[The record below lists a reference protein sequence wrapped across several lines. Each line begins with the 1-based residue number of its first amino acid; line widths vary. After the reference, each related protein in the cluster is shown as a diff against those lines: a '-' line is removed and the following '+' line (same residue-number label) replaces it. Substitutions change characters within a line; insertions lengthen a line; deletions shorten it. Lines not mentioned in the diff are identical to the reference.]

1 MATTAGAGAGT
12 KTRTILHNLRHKLFL
27 RRIESGCTH
36 LPVQIKHA
44 SSTYMNARTFSI
56 SPASWTIASVL
67 SHQKHSR
74 NTTTTTTTTTATP
87 TPWTRDD
94 DKMLAT
100 FRRKKKDLAQ
110 IGIFMPHQ
118 PLETIEAKL
127 AEYDKR
133 STQKPTFQRWTTTE
147 DKLLVEAVRK
157 LGDRWAE
164 ISEAYFMPPVPADDA
179 SQGPSLPSS
188 SRTHETTIATTTRAS
203 KTRRSP
209 RSCQIRWKFLNA
221 DMAGNEFGH
230 PALGSS
236 SSLEG
241 AGYRQGAWSEEE
253 TELFRE
259 LVNPDT
265 APGANDWEAISEAM
279 GTRSAIQC
287 HSQFKTV
294 LHSGTKGKWT
304 IEEINRLKEA
314 VELYGRD
321 WQAVSKHVGTRAP
334 GQVRQKCNQL
344 SDKAVDRLEA
354 RSKREAK

>member
-1 MATTAGAGAGT
+1 MAATAGAGAGT
-12 KTRTILHNLRHKLFL
+12 KTRSILLILRHKLFL

-36 LPVQIKHA
+36 LSVRIQHA
-44 SSTYMNARTFSI
+44 SATYMNARTFSTK
-56 SPASWTIASVL
+56 PASWTMASVL
-67 SHQKHSR
+67 SHQKHPRSTAA
-74 NTTTTTTTTTATP
+74 TTTTTTT

-94 DKMLAT
+94 DKMLST

-133 STQKPTFQRWTTTE
+133 STQKPTFQRWTVAE

-157 LGDRWAE
+157 LGDRWTE
-164 ISEAYFMPPVPADDA
+164 ISEAYFMPPVPANDA
-179 SQGPSLPSS
+179 SKRSSPPSS
-188 SRTHETTIATTTRAS
+188 SRTHETTIITTTGTF

-253 TELFRE
+253 IELFRE

-265 APGANDWEAISEAM
+265 APGTNDWEAISEAM

-304 IEEINRLKEA
+304 IEEINKLKEA

-344 SDKAVDRLEA
+344 SDKVVDRLEA
-354 RSKREAK
+354 RSKREAT